1 MYIGDEIM
9 DFPSALAFW
18 WDYTGRNCDI
28 FQLDKKIQI
37 TRLDHP

>member
-1 MYIGDEIM
+1 MKSWI
-9 DFPSALAFW
+9 SQVLWRFW
-18 WDYTGRNCDI
+18 WDYAGRNCDI